1 MIARAESIAAAR
13 FSCEGKTGAV
23 LFETDAG
30 VFREL
35 IRIRIESLQERP
47 NFLADLQV
55 DGSPIPFPFP
65 SSPLFRLHPGTPHT
79 YTRGRL
85 WLAIPGTLRVCW

>member
-1 MIARAESIAAAR
+1 MIAKPDLIAAAR
-13 FSCEGKTGAV
+13 FPARYICEGKTGPV

-35 IRIRIESLQERP
+35 IRIRIESLQEPP

-55 DGSPIPFPFP
+55 DGSPIPFPFLC
-65 SSPLFRLHPGTPHT
+65 SPLFRHHSGTPRT
-79 YTRGRL
+79 
-85 WLAIPGTLRVCW
+85 